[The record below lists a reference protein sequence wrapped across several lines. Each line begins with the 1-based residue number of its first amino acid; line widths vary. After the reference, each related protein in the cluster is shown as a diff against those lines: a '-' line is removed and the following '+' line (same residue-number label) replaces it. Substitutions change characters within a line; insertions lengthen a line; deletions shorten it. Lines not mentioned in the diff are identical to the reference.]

1 MAAIYNSA
9 KAALALGQID
19 WENDDIRV
27 LLVTSSYTPDI
38 DAHDF
43 VNDITNE
50 LSGGEYVRKALD
62 GLDVVQNNTDDRAE
76 LEANNVTWTA
86 LEAGAGTPARAVIY
100 KHVTN
105 DSDSPLIGYVDLT
118 APPAPNGGDYTIRWN
133 NNASTAGTIFRIS
146 AAS

>member
-1 MAAIYNSA
+1 MSAVYNSA
-9 KAALALGQID
+9 KVALALGQID

-38 DAHDF
+38 DSHAF
-43 VNDITNE
+43 VDDITNE
-50 LSGGEYVRKALD
+50 LSGGEYVRKALT
-62 GLDVVQNNTDDRAE
+62 GLDVAQNDTDDRAE
-76 LEANNVTWTA
+76 LDADNVTWTA
-86 LEAGAGTPARAVIY
+86 LEADAGTPARVVVY

-105 DSDSPLIGYVDLT
+105 DADSPLIGYVNLT

-146 AAS
+146 ASA